1 MNGLSEDNTNVIKI
15 KFGNAGKDQVEI
27 PNEIS
32 HPASVRYLPEDL
44 SDDPLADLLGEFD
57 DLEAEADEED
67 EQGFSNLL
75 ERVGILAALQQNSDD
90 EPMEID
96 EEGLYRLMRS
106 INVEH
111 WRGLPRAIV
120 HRWRAYNKVSKLAT
134 RAIVKAVIQI

>member
-57 DLEAEADEED
+57 DLEAEALGQTVRDDYIFHVEEYEDIGLQASQSSLEMSDILLSKMKKLKEDMKRTKYYLDEL
-67 EQGFSNLL
+67 NL
-75 ERVGILAALQQNSDD
+75 
-90 EPMEID
+90 
-96 EEGLYRLMRS
+96 EE
-106 INVEH
+106 
-111 WRGLPRAIV
+111 
-120 HRWRAYNKVSKLAT
+120 
-134 RAIVKAVIQI
+134 